1 MRSSS
6 AEVYDPVTGTWS
18 ATADEIGRA
27 YYTTALLPDG
37 KVLVTGGC
45 TSNVGCSTATAT
57 AEIYD
62 PATGK
67 WRAGG
72 KMSTLRYYFNATSL
86 PNGKVLVEGGCNK
99 VNCGSVTRPPSYSI
113 PRPFAGR

>member
-1 MRSSS
+1 MPLVFYPRLNSITPSQAPGS
-6 AEVYDPVTGTWS
+6 PTGKMKL
-18 ATADEIGRA
+18 ARA

-99 VNCGSVTRPPSYSI
+99 VNCGS
-113 PRPFAGR
+113 